1 MKKDLSIC
9 LLQCDLHW
17 QDSRKNRI
25 QIQEYLKQVNGA
37 DIIVLPEMFNTGFS
51 VRAIHLSETMEGETL
66 AWMKSISRKKNA
78 VLCGSIMVKDGDAV
92 YNRFLW
98 AEPTGRVLHYDK
110 RHLFNLIGEGEYF
123 TAGTERLIVDYQG
136 WKICPLIC
144 YDLRFPVFSRNDVDY
159 DLLLYVAN
167 WPEKRIAA
175 WDVLLKAR
183 AIENQAYVVGLNRVG
198 LDGNDINYTGH
209 SQVVDAEGSL
219 ISMTPENEIGLVEL
233 TLSKEHLYSIREK
246 LPFLKD
252 RDAFEMQG

>member
-1 MKKDLSIC
+1 MKEDLSIC

-123 TAGTERLIVDYQG
+123 TAGTERLIIDYQG

-144 YDLRFPVFSRNDVDY
+144 YDLRFPIFSRNDVDY

-167 WPEKRIAA
+167 SGLISFATSACVFATSKELSHASFGFTLSIGNNSYAFTR
-175 WDVLLKAR
+175 
-183 AIENQAYVVGLNRVG
+183 NQTNRV
-198 LDGNDINYTGH
+198 
-209 SQVVDAEGSL
+209 
-219 ISMTPENEIGLVEL
+219 
-233 TLSKEHLYSIREK
+233 
-246 LPFLKD
+246 F
-252 RDAFEMQG
+252 